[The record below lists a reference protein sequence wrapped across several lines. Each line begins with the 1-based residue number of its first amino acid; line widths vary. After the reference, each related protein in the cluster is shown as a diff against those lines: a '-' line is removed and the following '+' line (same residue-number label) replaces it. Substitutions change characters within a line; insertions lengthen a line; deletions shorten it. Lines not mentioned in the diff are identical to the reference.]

1 MPLYRATDADLPAV
15 SDLVNSAYRGDSARR
30 GWTHEADYLAG
41 QRTDAATLRS
51 DLAAQP
57 EAMLLMLRDAPDAEL
72 FGCVWLE
79 PHGADVWYLGMLTIR
94 PDLQA
99 RQLGRTLL
107 EAAEAAAADRGA
119 RRLRMTV
126 INIRDRL
133 IAWYCR
139 RGYVLTAET
148 EPFPYG
154 DQRFGEP
161 TRDDL
166 HFVVLEKR
174 LVPKRGGQ

>member
-1 MPLYRATDADLPAV
+1 MPLYQATEADLPAV

-30 GWTHEADYLAG
+30 GWTHEADYLSG
-41 QRTDAATLRS
+41 QRTDASKLRS
-51 DLAAQP
+51 DLAAKP
-57 EAMLLMLRDAPDAEL
+57 EALLLMLRDALDAEL
-72 FGCVWLE
+72 LGCVWIE
-79 PHGADVWYLGMLTIR
+79 PHGAGVWYLGMLTIR

-107 EAAEAAAADRGA
+107 EAAEAAAAHRGA

-126 INIRDRL
+126 INIRDKL

-148 EPFPYG
+148 EAFPYG
-154 DQRFGEP
+154 DARFGEP
-161 TRDDL
+161 QRDDL
-166 HFVVLEKR
+166 HFVVLEKA
-174 LVPKRGGQ
+174 L